1 MLNTAE
7 IIEIIKAV
15 DQSSIQ
21 HFELEQASI
30 RLTINKQA
38 ATVRQLPEATEAKP
52 ESLPA
57 RADDLP
63 KREQTVQPA
72 PEQEALQEIVAPM
85 LGTFYAAA
93 EPGGEP
99 LVKVGQ
105 TVTAGTVVCV
115 LEAMKLFNEIAAGV
129 DGEIVDV
136 LVSNEE
142 FVEYGQPLFLVKRKP

>member
-21 HFELEQASI
+21 HFELEQAAI

-52 ESLPA
+52 EGLPA
-57 RADDLP
+57 RADLP
-63 KREQTVQPA
+63 KLETVQPA
-72 PEQEALQEIVAPM
+72 PEQAALQEIVAPM

-129 DGEIVDV
+129 DGEIVEV

-142 FVEYGQPLFLVKRKP
+142 FVEYGQPLFLVKSKP